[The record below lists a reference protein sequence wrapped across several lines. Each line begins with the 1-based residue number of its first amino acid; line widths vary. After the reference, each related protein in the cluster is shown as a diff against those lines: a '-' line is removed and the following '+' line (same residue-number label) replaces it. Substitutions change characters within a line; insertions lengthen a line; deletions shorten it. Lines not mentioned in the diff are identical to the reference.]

1 MANCFRSNCG
11 MFASLF
17 LALASASCSA
27 ESRESHH
34 GKTLI
39 FDGTITEENVSN
51 AINVING
58 PDKISRI
65 KIRSGGGWPEPGA
78 KLAAVIQ
85 ARNIAVEVDDFCL
98 SACMPFVFLA
108 SQSRTVE
115 NGALLG
121 FHYADSYDV
130 AYLSPRFGLESLT
143 IQSRADK
150 AIRDVYKS
158 AGISDDMLIHQGVML
173 DPLCWS
179 EMRKNKDLKSVVYK
193 YGVWLP
199 TSENLRS
206 WNIEFSGSL
215 MADSLPEGA
224 QDEGGLSLISAKM
237 GSIKPNDLPPMI
249 VGGPNRFETKPKL
262 KELDHCSKGAVDIIR
277 H

>member
-1 MANCFRSNCG
+1 

-17 LALASASCSA
+17 LALTSVSCSA
-27 ESRESHH
+27 ESRESHQ
-34 GKTLI
+34 GKTLV
-39 FDGTITEENVSN
+39 FDGTITEANVNN

-215 MADSLPEGA
+215 LADSLPEGA
-224 QDEGGLSLISAKM
+224 QDEGGLSLIRAKM
-237 GSIKPNDLPPMI
+237 GSIKPNDLPPMF
-249 VGGPNRFETKPKL
+249 VGGPNRLETKSKL